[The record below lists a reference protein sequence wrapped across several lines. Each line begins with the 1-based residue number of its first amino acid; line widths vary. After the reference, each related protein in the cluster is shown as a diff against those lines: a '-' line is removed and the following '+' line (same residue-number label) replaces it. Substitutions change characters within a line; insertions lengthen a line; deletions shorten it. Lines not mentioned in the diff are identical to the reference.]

1 MLINVAKVSKSY
13 PQPNLTGPAA
23 AIENIS
29 FAIEEG
35 EFVCILGPSGCGK
48 STLLNLIAGFISPDR
63 GTIEFSD
70 KRVTGPGPER
80 GVVFQEPTL
89 FPWLNIRR
97 NIELGLKATATRK
110 SRYQQIIDD
119 SLALVGLNCSQQSYP
134 HQLSGGMKQRVALAR
149 VLALKPQLLLMDEPF
164 SALDAE
170 TRERLQDQLL
180 LTICSQRSQT
190 VLFVTHSVEEA
201 AYLADRV
208 IIMGP
213 PPSSLYNEVT
223 IHRNQPRTRSAKE
236 LTMTI
241 LRLRTLLKELSRSVP
256 EPQVDERPVP
266 LECVG

>member
-1 MLINVAKVSKSY
+1 MMINVARVSKSY
-13 PQPNLTGPAA
+13 PQAHQASPST

-29 FAIEEG
+29 FAIREG

-48 STLLNLIAGFISPDR
+48 STLLNLIAGFIPPDR
-63 GTIEFSD
+63 GTIEFSG
-70 KRVTGPGPER
+70 REISGPGPER

-97 NIELGLKATATRK
+97 NIELGLKATLVDK
-110 SRYQQIIDD
+110 SRRQHLIDD
-119 SLALVGLNCSQQSYP
+119 SLALVDLHCCQQSYP
-134 HQLSGGMKQRVALAR
+134 HQLSGGMKQRIALAR
-149 VLALKPQLLLMDEPF
+149 VLALEPQLLLMDEPF

-180 LTICSQRSQT
+180 AICSQRRQT

-213 PPSSLYNEVT
+213 PPASLYNEVS
-223 IHRNQPRTRSAKE
+223 IHRRQPRKRSAKE
-236 LTMTI
+236 LTMTM
-241 LRLRTLLKELSRSVP
+241 LRLRTLLKELSRNVP
-256 EPQVDERPVP
+256 EPYEQATV
-266 LECVG
+266 